1 MKFVLFVVVPSVP
14 DMEESVVLDSDATV
28 FTGVTYLG
36 AAAVNAPKS
45 DSEIYRNMEVFN
57 DQTQMAVPIT
67 LSVPS
72 NSEGSV

>member
-1 MKFVLFVVVPSVP
+1 MPSVP
-14 DMEESVVLDSDATV
+14 DMEESVVLESDSTI

-45 DSEIYRNMEVFN
+45 DAEIYRNMAVFN
-57 DQTQMAVPIT
+57 EESSMAIPIT

-72 NSEGSV
+72 NSEGIVQYVFEG

>member
-1 MKFVLFVVVPSVP
+1 MKFFLFVVVPSVP

>member
-1 MKFVLFVVVPSVP
+1 MECFLFVVVPSVP

-28 FTGVTYLG
+28 FAGVTYLG